1 MCKVWRYYRVFFLSF
16 LFQSKAHLILC
27 FTFRQEKMSLVSS
40 ERGLHELGLQINF
53 CVFWYSR
60 VTSIQSP
67 IIYVHIFTS
76 CPICLLK
83 CVIST
88 ENNIIIIVAFVFL
101 PTDERLQ
108 AMSTEN
114 CRSSS
119 HQEMDFLHF
128 SDFYRSNYLY
138 RTSEVSLSLHTKQK
152 IKKKSLYL

>member
-1 MCKVWRYYRVFFLSF
+1 MFVKFGDIIVFSSYLFFFNPKRTWFCALRFVWTR
-16 LFQSKAHLILC
+16 
-27 FTFRQEKMSLVSS
+27 FTRTEAPDQ
-40 ERGLHELGLQINF
+40 F

-88 ENNIIIIVAFVFL
+88 ENNIIIIVAFVFH

-152 IKKKSLYL
+152 IK